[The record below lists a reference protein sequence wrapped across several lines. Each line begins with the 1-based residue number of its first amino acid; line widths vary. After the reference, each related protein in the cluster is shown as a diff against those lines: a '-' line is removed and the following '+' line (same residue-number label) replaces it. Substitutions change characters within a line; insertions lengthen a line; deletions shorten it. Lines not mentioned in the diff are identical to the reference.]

1 MPEAH
6 KSTMKITRDGRPF
19 TKDLHDLFSALIIQM
34 PLDTHRVLFRSYPCT
49 FTTDEAV
56 ANLGNLKFSHTLRSR
71 KGLKESSV
79 TTTTTTFSMTK
90 DMAKALLTQFLDARL
105 FVNASDSA
113 NLSLKDKG
121 VWQVTPKGLCILEGF
136 VDRSVVDGSH
146 LNLLYAHVRPT
157 KVIEIE
163 RASADDALVLTR
175 SILTVILKTMMGFL
189 PKESPGSSSSSLSNQ
204 SLSGKSKLEVEPKI
218 TPDHSFTGSLF
229 ADWINDYVTVVD
241 LAEAEAIG
249 NELMLYGWM
258 EQIADEVD
266 RRLEDTTVFKSTKYA
281 LYHLTKTGRNLLSGS
296 SELNDMKSNMVANA
310 TIMAR
315 DKLAARTDKN
325 RISSSDMSS
334 DSVEEGEATLQE
346 MLANDKLAIIAE
358 KQRVKKTLLDSP
370 RSMTRSGSG
379 GSSPSGNSDMT
390 SMHFANEIQQ
400 ASKHGNVPPPA
411 PMRQKHNSVG
421 DRGRTIDLS
430 TGRRLSSSNTDARS
444 IASTNSISSLNEGDA
459 HTMDGKDSNYTK
471 LGQILEDPHLR
482 QLFREHLKANFC
494 EENICF
500 WMDYHTMRRSIKGSI
515 SSRSVDQQKEL
526 LIEAYQIYSTYV
538 APGSSREVNID
549 HILRQEMDQFISS
562 ISTVVTSPFVNA
574 PFQNS
579 DTSTVILTT
588 SNPANSLRMLIRM
601 LDKVDDHVYRL
612 MAQDSVPKFIRTEKD
627 KEALSDLET
636 SKRDSGNGSESSSQP
651 ATPPATLSDTLS
663 DRKHKAEYSA
673 MRSAVSPIIIRSE

>member
-1 MPEAH
+1 
-6 KSTMKITRDGRPF
+6 MK
-19 TKDLHDLFSALIIQM
+19 L
-34 PLDTHRVLFRSYPCT
+34 
-49 FTTDEAV
+49 
-56 ANLGNLKFSHTLRSR
+56 
-71 KGLKESSV
+71 
-79 TTTTTTFSMTK
+79 
-90 DMAKALLTQFLDARL
+90 
-105 FVNASDSA
+105 
-113 NLSLKDKG
+113 
-121 VWQVTPKGLCILEGF
+121 
-136 VDRSVVDGSH
+136 
-146 LNLLYAHVRPT
+146 
-157 KVIEIE
+157 
-163 RASADDALVLTR
+163 
-175 SILTVILKTMMGFL
+175 
-189 PKESPGSSSSSLSNQ
+189 
-204 SLSGKSKLEVEPKI
+204 

-229 ADWINDYVTVVD
+229 TDWISDYTTVVD
-241 LAEAEAIG
+241 LAEAEAVG

-266 RRLEDTTVFKSTKYA
+266 RRLEDTTIFKSTKYA
-281 LYHLTKTGRNLLSGS
+281 LYHLTKTGKNILTGS
-296 SELNDMKSNMVANA
+296 SELNDMKSNMIANA

-315 DKLAARTDKN
+315 DKLVARTDKK
-325 RISSSDMSS
+325 RTSSSDMSS
-334 DSVEEGEATLQE
+334 DSIEDGEATLQE

-358 KQRVKKTLLDSP
+358 KQRVKKNFLDTP
-370 RSMTRSGSG
+370 RSMTRSGSA
-379 GSSPSGNSDMT
+379 GSSPNGNSDMT
-390 SMHFANEIQQ
+390 SIHFANEIQQ
-400 ASKHGNVPPPA
+400 ASKRGNVPPPTG
-411 PMRQKHNSVG
+411 PIRQKNSSIN

-430 TGRRLSSSNTDARS
+430 TGRRLSSSNIDTRS
-444 IASTNSISSLNEGDA
+444 IASTNSISSLNDGDT
-459 HTMDGKDSNYTK
+459 HTMDGKDSNFTK

-482 QLFREHLKANFC
+482 QHFREHLKANFC

-515 SSRSVDQQKEL
+515 SSRSLDQQKEL

-549 HILRQEMDQFISS
+549 HILRQEMDHFISS

-627 KEALSDLET
+627 KEALDLDT

-651 ATPPATLSDTLS
+651 ATPPATLSDTLT

-673 MRSAVSPIIIRSE
+673 MRSAVSPIIVRSE